1 MPGNRN
7 NKDNKILALN
17 YIKEQIITCAIPPG
31 ATIQADEIAAHLK
44 ISKTPVREALLEL
57 QYENYVTIVPR
68 KKTVVSPISLKDL
81 EYIYEARSLNEIA
94 ILSNLTPEDIDAHRQ
109 ELEALKQQWENIPTA
124 TDSKNAYMGFL
135 KQDTEF
141 HIQLVHL
148 SQNPHLIRFCSEL
161 IYKSQ
166 RFWYMALFNNSLE
179 TIRAEHL
186 AILNALLSK
195 HITEAANKARQHV
208 SISKAVSILSN

>member
-1 MPGNRN
+1 MPG

-94 ILSNLTPEDIDAHRQ
+94 IISNLTSQDIDAHRQ
-109 ELEALKQQWENIPTA
+109 ELEALKTQWENIPTA
-124 TDSKNAYMGFL
+124 TDSKDAYMSFL

-195 HITEAANKARQHV
+195 HITEAANEARQHV

>member
-1 MPGNRN
+1 MST
-7 NKDNKILALN
+7 NKDNKIVALN

-31 ATIQADEIAAHLK
+31 TTLQADEIAAHLK

-57 QYENYVTIVPR
+57 QYENYVTIIPR
-68 KKTVVSPISLKDL
+68 KKTIVSPISLKDL

-94 ILSNLTPEDIDAHRQ
+94 IISNLTPEDIDNHR
-109 ELEALKQQWENIPTA
+109 EKLLKLEHQWKNIPVD
-124 TDSKNAYMGFL
+124 TDSKNAYMDFL
-135 KQDTEF
+135 KQDTIF
-141 HIQLVHL
+141 HIQLLNL
-148 SQNPHLIRFCSEL
+148 SKNPHLIRFCSEL

-179 TIRAEHL
+179 TIRSEHL
-186 AILNALLSK
+186 AILRALLSK
-195 HITEAANKARQHV
+195 NMNEAAACAQKHI

>member
-1 MPGNRN
+1 MAKDN
-7 NKDNKILALN
+7 DNKILALN
-17 YIKEQIITCAIPPG
+17 YIKDQIITCAIPPG
-31 ATIQADEIAAHLK
+31 ATIQAEEIAAHLK

-94 ILSNLTPEDIDAHRQ
+94 ILSNLSAKDIASHRE
-109 ELEALKQQWENIPTA
+109 ELETLKKQWEKIPIA
-124 TDSKNAYMGFL
+124 ANNKDAYMNFL
-135 KQDTEF
+135 KKDTAF
-141 HIQLVHL
+141 HIQLVNL
-148 SQNPHLIRFCSEL
+148 SKNPHLIHFCSEL

-186 AILNALLSK
+186 AILNAILAN
-195 HITEAANKARQHV
+195 HIAEAANEAKKHI
-208 SISKAVSILSN
+208 SISKAMSILSN